1 MQASLE
7 QYLMVHKLIT
17 APHIGHLHSIV
28 LTDVLARFARLRN
41 PNREVIFTT
50 GTDEHGLKIQQ
61 AAKAQNV
68 GEEEFCA
75 TVSERFKVRTAWMNK
90 AMDAHRQD
98 LAEKAN
104 SGHTDFIRTSEP
116 RHYDAVKHFWVCLLA
131 A

>member
-1 MQASLE
+1 VPLN
-7 QYLMVHKLIT
+7 LTGHIKLIP

-41 PNREVIFTT
+41 PDREVVYTT

-75 TVSERFKVRTAWMNK
+75 RVSERFKVRTK
-90 AMDAHRQD
+90 RYT
-98 LAEKAN
+98 AEA
-104 SGHTDFIRTSEP
+104 GR
-116 RHYDAVKHFWVCLLA
+116 LG
-131 A
+131 